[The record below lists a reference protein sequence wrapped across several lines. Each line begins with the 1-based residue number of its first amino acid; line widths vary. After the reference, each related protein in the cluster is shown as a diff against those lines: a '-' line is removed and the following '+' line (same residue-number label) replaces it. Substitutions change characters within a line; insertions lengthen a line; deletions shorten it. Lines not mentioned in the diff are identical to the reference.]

1 MAMSQLLPDDL
12 SRLTVPQ
19 RLELIGRLWD
29 SIPDEAGSSA
39 MPEWHREELER
50 RLAAAD
56 AAPEQGIP
64 WQQVKAR
71 LRGQP

>member
-1 MAMSQLLPDDL
+1 MSPSLPDFDVEQ
-12 SRLTVPQ
+12 LTISQ

-29 SIPDEAGSSA
+29 SIPETLEALPL
-39 MPEWHREELER
+39 PEWHCQELKR

-56 AAPEQGIP
+56 AAPEAAIP
-64 WQQVKAR
+64 WEQVRDR